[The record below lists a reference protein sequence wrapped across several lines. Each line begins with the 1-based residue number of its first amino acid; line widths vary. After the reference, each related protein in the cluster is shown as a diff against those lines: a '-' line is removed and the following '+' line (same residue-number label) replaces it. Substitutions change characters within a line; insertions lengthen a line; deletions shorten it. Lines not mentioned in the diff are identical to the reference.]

1 MEQKYWHRLLT
12 HFYNKNYYTN
22 GLTLPYIIGSQT
34 IIESDN
40 QAQTIKDFFEE
51 VKNENVYLS
60 VLKCG
65 GIGELVFS
73 ISNKSDFE
81 IYGGFENIVDIDG
94 LFEKDNNNIH
104 DFSNYLQEKY
114 GDIISQEKFSRNHF
128 GEWEKFTKDIDLPRL
143 SEL

>member
-12 HFYNKNYYTN
+12 HFYDKNYFTN

-34 IIESDN
+34 ITEPNN
-40 QAQTIKDFFEE
+40 QTQTIKDFFEE
-51 VKNENVYLS
+51 VKNENIYLS

-65 GIGELVFS
+65 GIGKLVFS
-73 ISNKSDFE
+73 LSNKSDFE

-94 LFEKDNNNIH
+94 LFEKCNNIH

-114 GDIISQEKFSRNHF
+114 GDIISKEKFSRNHL
-128 GEWEKFTKDIDLPRL
+128 GKWERFTTDIDLSRL

>member
-1 MEQKYWHRLLT
+1 MEQKYWYRLLT
-12 HFYNKNYYTN
+12 HFYDKNYFAN
-22 GLTLPYIIGSQT
+22 GLTLPYIIGSKVIT
-34 IIESDN
+34 EPNN
-40 QAQTIKDFFEE
+40 QVQTIKEFFEE

-60 VLKCG
+60 VLKCC

-73 ISNKSDFE
+73 LSNKSDFE

-94 LFEKDNNNIH
+94 LFDNFKNIN

-128 GEWEKFTKDIDLPRL
+128 GKWERFTADIDLSRL